1 MKTRNKLVAAL
12 ISTLMLG
19 ACASVPPSPELSR
32 LDSELMRLRGDDR
45 VAVHGD
51 AELSV
56 AERAI
61 NELHDNGRRLSEDEF
76 DHRVYRADRLLKIAE
91 AEALARFAEERA
103 DHFTRERA
111 QLAAQL
117 REQELAKAQQA
128 LSSAQIEAERQ
139 RQQATRY
146 RDDAMS
152 ARNEAELARLQA
164 EAAQQEAAQLQAE
177 LASLQAKET
186 ERGMLLTL
194 GDVLFEVDRAEL
206 KPGATLK
213 LDELAA
219 VLKRNES
226 AEVDIE
232 GHTDS
237 TGTRA
242 YNLELSQR
250 RAEAVRDYLIS
261 RGVPAERVSARG
273 LGPDYP
279 VASNTDQAG
288 RTQNRRVDIVIQS
301 DQGWSE
307 DTALSANDDR
317 KRRRAGD

>member
-1 MKTRNKLVAAL
+1 MNTKHTLAAAV
-12 ISTLMLG
+12 ISVLLLG
-19 ACASVPPSPELSR
+19 GCASVPPSPELSR
-32 LDSELMRLRGDDR
+32 LDSELLRLRGDDR
-45 VAVHGD
+45 IVRHGD
-51 AELSV
+51 AELAV

-61 NELHDNGRRLSEDEF
+61 DELHDNGRRLPEVEF

-91 AEALARFAEERA
+91 AEALARHAETRA
-103 DHFTRERA
+103 DQLSHERS
-111 QLAAQL
+111 LLTAQL
-117 REQELAKAQQA
+117 REQEVVRAKQA
-128 LSSAQIEAERQ
+128 LSTAQQEAEQQ

-146 RDDAMS
+146 RDDAML
-152 ARNEAELARLQA
+152 ARNEAEKARLQA
-164 EAAQQEAAQLQAE
+164 EFAQQEAAKLEAE
-177 LASLQAKET
+177 LNALQAKQT

-194 GDVLFEVDRAEL
+194 GDVLFETDRAEL

-219 VLKRNES
+219 VLKRNQS

-232 GHTDS
+232 GHTDA

-250 RAEAVRDYLIS
+250 RAEAVRDYLIA
-261 RGVPAERVSARG
+261 RGVPAERIAARG

-279 VASNTDQAG
+279 VASNGDQAG

-301 DQGWSE
+301 DQAWSE
-307 DTALSANDDR
+307 DTALSAAD
-317 KRRRAGD
+317 RRARRDRD